1 MYQLV
6 LHPNCNSLIT
16 WGEGLALKMTFESLI
31 QHNIEKIQAC
41 ISQGKGEGK
50 GAQKPKTQTAG
61 AYPGFLV
68 MKNASKHCYP
78 SPYGMLVHHRVTP
91 QQYLTGTH
99 LYNWVK
105 RDKVELSSMSK
116 GMFT

>member
-91 QQYLTGTH
+91 QSILPVPIYTTG
-99 LYNWVK
+99 
-105 RDKVELSSMSK
+105 
-116 GMFT
+116 